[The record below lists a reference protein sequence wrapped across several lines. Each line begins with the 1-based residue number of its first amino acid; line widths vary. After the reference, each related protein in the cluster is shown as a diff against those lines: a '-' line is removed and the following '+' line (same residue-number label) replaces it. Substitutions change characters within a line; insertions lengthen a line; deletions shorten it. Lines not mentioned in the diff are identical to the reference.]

1 MKGDSFAFFAILIVI
16 FLVWAATGGP
26 SRPISFAGPFLTP
39 VQNVGGRSD
48 AYGSTDTDRYT
59 LFGDLRSA
67 ERKLESLT
75 KELRSVEAFGEPS
88 VHRGSVRLSRARA
101 SENRARDE
109 YVTISVSGSAPVSIT
124 GWKLVSSATGAY
136 GVIGSGVEVVRTGQL
151 NSTSAIVLN
160 PGDEAHIFSGR
171 SPIGLSFRENVCS
184 GYLEED
190 EDFVPSLKK
199 ACPLPRDEFER
210 FYPNAL
216 GEDDCYNFIRTEVD
230 RCVTVEKVPNDLSY
244 ACRNFI
250 KEKLTYN
257 GCVSLHQNDSR
268 FKEDT
273 WRVYLG
279 STRELWKESR
289 ESIKLLDASGKTV
302 DLITY

>member
-1 MKGDSFAFFAILIVI
+1 MRGESFAFFAILIII

-39 VQNVGGRSD
+39 VQNVGGRSE
-48 AYGSTDTDRYT
+48 AYGSTDTSRYT

-67 ERKLESLT
+67 ERKLEKLT
-75 KELRSVEAFGEPS
+75 KELQEVEAFGEPS
-88 VHRGSVRLSRARA
+88 PYRDSVRLSRARA
-101 SENRARDE
+101 GEERAVNE

-124 GWKLVSSATGAY
+124 GWKLVSGATGAY
-136 GVIGSGVEVVRTGQL
+136 GVIGRGVEVVRTGQL
-151 NSTSAIVLN
+151 NTTGPVVLN

-171 SPIGLSFRENVCS
+171 SPIGLSFRENICS
-184 GYLEED
+184 GYLAED
-190 EDFVPSLKK
+190 EDFTPSLRK
-199 ACPLPRDEFER
+199 ACPLPREELDR

-216 GEDDCYNFIRTEVD
+216 SEDDCYNYVRTEID
-230 RCVTVEKVPNDLSY
+230 RCTTVEKVPNSLSY
-244 ACRNFI
+244 ACRTFI
-250 KEKLTYN
+250 KDKLTYN
-257 GCVSLHQNDSR
+257 GCVSLHQHEAR
-268 FKEDT
+268 FTEDT